1 MPMLADLACAPDIR
15 EPIFATYKS
24 KPAASQDVIRP
35 HPLIRLMLTVA
46 GVLPLWLGLSSAGRA
61 VPPEGAPQGVA
72 SCASSVCHGATAPL
86 GVHPI
91 RQDEYFIWQRQD
103 AHRQAYRVLLSARG
117 ERIGKAMGIDVAT
130 APECLTCHAEQADM
144 AQPGVAV
151 HQADGI
157 GCEACHGRAGGWLA
171 EHTRPGITLE
181 EKVKLGMTPI
191 WQRDTRAA
199 LCLGCHQGDTTR
211 RITHEMMAAGHP
223 RLVFELDT
231 FSTLQPLHY
240 DHDADYAERK
250 GAYAPAQDWLA
261 GQLRATE
268 NHLQALADGRQLQGW
283 LPDWVAFDCAAC
295 HHGMESERW
304 QASRMPGARAG
315 AVPFAD
321 TPQQMLMLWL
331 SVVDVREAEAWR
343 VAMRQL
349 IAAQSSGVAAVRAAA
364 RMQAQQLQLRLRPL
378 ATRPLTAVQ
387 LRGLLRALVRDTSHA
402 SAPISHEQRA
412 MAFTVFADALR
423 LAGAPPSRS
432 LRLAIDA
439 YYDTVR
445 SVDRFEP
452 EAHQR
457 ALAAVARALPD

>member
-1 MPMLADLACAPDIR
+1 MTPSHPVIRFTCRACA
-15 EPIFATYKS
+15 A
-24 KPAASQDVIRP
+24 
-35 HPLIRLMLTVA
+35 LL
-46 GVLPLWLGLSSAGRA
+46 LWLGA
-61 VPPEGAPQGVA
+61 VLPAAAKPVNGAPQGVA

-103 AHRQAYRVLLSARG
+103 PHRQAYSVLLSARSLS
-117 ERIGKAMGIDVAT
+117 IGKAMDIAAAT
-130 APECLTCHAEQADM
+130 APQCLACHAEQADM
-144 AQPGVAV
+144 AKPGVAV
-151 HQADGI
+151 NQADGI
-157 GCEACHGRAGGWLA
+157 GCEACHGTAGGWLA

-181 EKVKLGMTPI
+181 EKVTLGMTPT
-191 WQRDTRAA
+191 WQSDTRAA

-231 FSTLQPLHY
+231 FSALQPLHY
-240 DHDADYAERK
+240 DRDADYAQRK
-250 GAYAPAQDWLA
+250 GTYAPAQDWLA
-261 GQLRATE
+261 GQLRAAD

-283 LPDWVAFDCAAC
+283 LPDWVVFDCAAC

-304 QASRMPGARAG
+304 QAARMPGAPAG

-321 TPQQMLMLWL
+321 APQQMLSLWL
-331 SVVDVREAEAWR
+331 SVVDAKEAEAWR
-343 VAMRQL
+343 AAMRQL
-349 IAAQSSGVAAVRAAA
+349 NAAQSSGVTAVRAAA
-364 RMQAQQLQLRLRPL
+364 RTQAQQLQSRLQPL
-378 ATRPLTAVQ
+378 AARPLTTAQ
-387 LRGLLRALVRDTSHA
+387 LRSLLRALVRDTSHA

-412 MAFTVFADALR
+412 MAFTVLADALR
-423 LAGAPPSRS
+423 LAGTPPSRA

-452 EAHQR
+452 AAHQR
-457 ALAAVARALPD
+457 ALTAVARALPE